1 VIQRQV
7 DVVNRWVSS
16 CCGFVVQQSCL
27 QLVVQQ
33 IHNKSK

>member
-1 VIQRQV
+1 MWFNGKSRMAECQ
-7 DVVNRWVSS
+7 DVVDLLYNFR
-16 CCGFVVQQSCL
+16 FVV